1 MTWHEA
7 KLRVLREIIDE
18 EGLNVT
24 DLSVKAGF
32 KRNFLT
38 RVFSGVRDSLN
49 DDEIERM
56 SPFIKKSVPEIIN
69 MAAQKKTATSIK
81 RGLSVNAQAS

>member
-7 KLRVLREIIDE
+7 KLKVLREIIDQ
-18 EGLNVT
+18 EGLNIT
-24 DLSVKAGF
+24 DLSLKAGF

-56 SPFIKKSVPEIIN
+56 SPYIKKSVPEIIN
-69 MAAQKKTATSIK
+69 MAAQKKTIQNTRK
-81 RGLSVNAQAS
+81 GLSANAQAS